1 LEHEDAGITTN
12 NGSKTMTMNPKTI
25 LIVIAILLA
34 ACSYAGW
41 PTLGA
46 AVIILAVA
54 NFVP

>member
-1 LEHEDAGITTN
+1 
-12 NGSKTMTMNPKTI
+12 MTMNPKTI
-25 LIVIAILLA
+25 LVVIAILLA

>member
-1 LEHEDAGITTN
+1 
-12 NGSKTMTMNPKTI
+12 MNPKTI

-34 ACSYAGW
+34 ATSYASW

-54 NFVP
+54 SFVP